1 MSDKITLL
9 YNVQNEVTVLPNK
22 FIDEYM
28 IKADGEYVKIYLLI
42 LRMQGMGLPVDV
54 ERIAD
59 YLELTRKDVLRAL
72 SYWEKA
78 GILRTGAASETAA
91 TVTGSESMAN
101 GISGDTGT
109 AQTVGTSEK
118 VMATGVT
125 GSDGNTMTA
134 GTSGSD
140 RNTMTAG
147 TSGSDGNI
155 ITSGAP
161 GSDRNTMTA
170 GTSGSA
176 GNIITSGTSG
186 SAGNAMAS
194 EAAEQTGASPSPTI
208 TPVPDKNTLSPTE
221 VHASMTN
228 KDLERTIYMAETY
241 IGRPFS
247 TTELNSFCYINDQLH
262 FSSDLLEYLIEY
274 CVTRGKKSV
283 RYIESVAINWYQQ
296 GITSVQEAKE
306 QSTLYSQNV
315 FPIMKAFGISNR
327 DPGSAELDYIKK
339 WNSLGLGTDIIIE
352 ACSRTLLA
360 THQASFPYANKILE
374 DWKRLGVRNTSD
386 IKHLDDKHR
395 STASSSSDSAAGYTQ
410 GQPRKGSTG
419 AAARKNTATNQFHN
433 FEQRTYDF
441 NDLESRLLDK
451 TRR

>member
-42 LRMQGMGLPVDV
+42 LRLQGMGLPVDV

-59 YLELTRKDVLRAL
+59 HLELTRKDVLRAL

-78 GILRTGAASETAA
+78 GILQTGAASETAA
-91 TVTGSESMAN
+91 TVTGSESVTN
-101 GISGDTGT
+101 GISGNAGT
-109 AQTVGTSEK
+109 TQAVGTSEK

-125 GSDGNTMTA
+125 GTDGNTMTA

-140 RNTMTAG
+140 RNTMT
-147 TSGSDGNI
+147 
-155 ITSGAP
+155 
-161 GSDRNTMTA
+161 
-170 GTSGSA
+170 
-176 GNIITSGTSG
+176 
-186 SAGNAMAS
+186 S
-194 EAAEQTGASPSPTI
+194 ESTGQTGASLSPTI

-221 VHASMTN
+221 VQASMTN

-296 GITSVQEAKE
+296 GICKYEK
-306 QSTLYSQNV
+306 L
-315 FPIMKAFGISNR
+315 
-327 DPGSAELDYIKK
+327 
-339 WNSLGLGTDIIIE
+339 
-352 ACSRTLLA
+352 
-360 THQASFPYANKILE
+360 
-374 DWKRLGVRNTSD
+374 
-386 IKHLDDKHR
+386 
-395 STASSSSDSAAGYTQ
+395 
-410 GQPRKGSTG
+410 
-419 AAARKNTATNQFHN
+419 QF
-433 FEQRTYDF
+433 TP
-441 NDLESRLLDK
+441 SM
-451 TRR
+451 

>member
-42 LRMQGMGLPVDV
+42 LRLQGMGLPVDV
-54 ERIAD
+54 DHLAD
-59 YLELTRKDVLRAL
+59 HLELTRKDVLRAL

-78 GILRTGAASETAA
+78 GLLQAAEPSVPEKTASSA
-91 TVTGSESMAN
+91 STVT
-101 GISGDTGT
+101 
-109 AQTVGTSEK
+109 QKGTS
-118 VMATGVT
+118 
-125 GSDGNTMTA
+125 SQQ
-134 GTSGSD
+134 GTL
-140 RNTMTAG
+140 
-147 TSGSDGNI
+147 
-155 ITSGAP
+155 
-161 GSDRNTMTA
+161 
-170 GTSGSA
+170 
-176 GNIITSGTSG
+176 
-186 SAGNAMAS
+186 
-194 EAAEQTGASPSPTI
+194 SPTI
-208 TPVPDKNTLSPTE
+208 TSVPEKTTLSPTDVE
-221 VHASMTN
+221 NSMKDT
-228 KDLERTIYMAETY
+228 DLERTIYMAETY

-247 TTELNSFCYINDQLH
+247 TSELNSFCYINDELLFIAEQYLGKTLTPTEINKLLYFYEELH
-262 FSSDLLEYLIEY
+262 FSKDLMEYLIEY
-274 CVTRGKKSV
+274 CVSRGKKSV

-395 STASSSSDSAAGYTQ
+395 SSNAASPASTSSAGYVQ
-410 GQPRKGSTG
+410 GQTRKGMTG
-419 AAARKNTATNQFHN
+419 TAARKNTSNTSTNHFHN
-433 FEQRTYDF
+433 FEQRTYDYS
-441 NDLESRLLDK
+441 DLESRLLDK

>member
-1 MSDKITLL
+1 MREKITLL

-42 LRMQGMGLPVDV
+42 LRLQGMGLPVDV
-54 ERIAD
+54 DHLAD
-59 YLELTRKDVLRAL
+59 HLELTHKDVLRAL
-72 SYWEKA
+72 AYWEKA
-78 GILRTGAASETAA
+78 GLLQTEQTESVSSPTDGVSRMAAVTNMETTASTKSSA
-91 TVTGSESMAN
+91 SFGVSAGSSTGSAVSSEIPAGSLT
-101 GISGDTGT
+101 IT
-109 AQTVGTSEK
+109 AVPEK
-118 VMATGVT
+118 
-125 GSDGNTMTA
+125 NTM
-134 GTSGSD
+134 
-140 RNTMTAG
+140 
-147 TSGSDGNI
+147 
-155 ITSGAP
+155 
-161 GSDRNTMTA
+161 
-170 GTSGSA
+170 
-176 GNIITSGTSG
+176 
-186 SAGNAMAS
+186 
-194 EAAEQTGASPSPTI
+194 
-208 TPVPDKNTLSPTE
+208 SPTE
-221 VHASMTN
+221 VENSMKDT
-228 KDLERTIYMAETY
+228 DLERTIYMAETY

-262 FSSDLLEYLIEY
+262 FSSDLMEYLIEY

-296 GITSVQEAKE
+296 GITTVKEAKE
-306 QSTLYSQNV
+306 QSTLFSQNV

-395 STASSSSDSAAGYTQ
+395 SAASGSASAAGTSGASGYSQ
-410 GQPRKGSTG
+410 GQARKGASGT
-419 AAARKNTATNQFHN
+419 AARKNTSTNQFHN
-433 FEQRTYDF
+433 FEQRTYDY

>member
-42 LRMQGMGLPVDV
+42 LRLQGMGLPINVDH
-54 ERIAD
+54 IAD
-59 YLELTRKDVLRAL
+59 RLELTRKDVLRAI

-78 GILRTGAASETAA
+78 GILQTKSASSRATAAEAAVTADTDANMKNKAIPNGAAPAL
-91 TVTGSESMAN
+91 
-101 GISGDTGT
+101 
-109 AQTVGTSEK
+109 
-118 VMATGVT
+118 
-125 GSDGNTMTA
+125 
-134 GTSGSD
+134 
-140 RNTMTAG
+140 
-147 TSGSDGNI
+147 
-155 ITSGAP
+155 
-161 GSDRNTMTA
+161 
-170 GTSGSA
+170 
-176 GNIITSGTSG
+176 
-186 SAGNAMAS
+186 
-194 EAAEQTGASPSPTI
+194 SPTI
-208 TPVPDKNTLSPTE
+208 TPVPEKNTLSPTE
-221 VHASMTN
+221 VQASMTN
-228 KDLERTIYMAETY
+228 TDLERTIYMAETY

-247 TTELNSFCYINDQLH
+247 TTELNSFCYISDQLH
-262 FSSDLLEYLIEY
+262 FSSDLMEYLIEY
-274 CVTRGKKSV
+274 CVSREKKSV

-296 GITSVQEAKE
+296 GITTVKEAKE

-339 WNSLGLGTDIIIE
+339 WNALGLGTDIIIE

-395 STASSSSDSAAGYTQ
+395 SAASGNVSAASGSSNGYAQSQTRKGAAGTASRKSS
-410 GQPRKGSTG
+410 
-419 AAARKNTATNQFHN
+419 ATNQFHN

>member
-1 MSDKITLL
+1 
-9 YNVQNEVTVLPNK
+9 
-22 FIDEYM
+22 
-28 IKADGEYVKIYLLI
+28 
-42 LRMQGMGLPVDV
+42 
-54 ERIAD
+54 
-59 YLELTRKDVLRAL
+59 
-72 SYWEKA
+72 
-78 GILRTGAASETAA
+78 
-91 TVTGSESMAN
+91 
-101 GISGDTGT
+101 
-109 AQTVGTSEK
+109 
-118 VMATGVT
+118 
-125 GSDGNTMTA
+125 
-134 GTSGSD
+134 
-140 RNTMTAG
+140 
-147 TSGSDGNI
+147 
-155 ITSGAP
+155 
-161 GSDRNTMTA
+161 
-170 GTSGSA
+170 
-176 GNIITSGTSG
+176 
-186 SAGNAMAS
+186 
-194 EAAEQTGASPSPTI
+194 
-208 TPVPDKNTLSPTE
+208 
-221 VHASMTN
+221 
-228 KDLERTIYMAETY
+228 MAETY

-395 STASSSSDSAAGYTQ
+395 STASSSSGSAAGYTQ
-410 GQPRKGSTG
+410 GQPRKGSIG

>member
-42 LRMQGMGLPVDV
+42 LRLQGMGLPVDV

-59 YLELTRKDVLRAL
+59 HLELTRKDVLRAL

-125 GSDGNTMTA
+125 GSDGNEST
-134 GTSGSD
+134 G
-140 RNTMTAG
+140 
-147 TSGSDGNI
+147 
-155 ITSGAP
+155 
-161 GSDRNTMTA
+161 
-170 GTSGSA
+170 
-176 GNIITSGTSG
+176 
-186 SAGNAMAS
+186 
-194 EAAEQTGASPSPTI
+194 QTGASLSPTI

-221 VHASMTN
+221 VQASMTN

-296 GITSVQEAKE
+296 GITNVQEAKE

-395 STASSSSDSAAGYTQ
+395 STASSSSGSAAEYTQ

>member
-42 LRMQGMGLPVDV
+42 LRLQGMGLPVDV

-59 YLELTRKDVLRAL
+59 HLELTRKDVLRAL

-78 GILRTGAASETAA
+78 GILQTGAA
-91 TVTGSESMAN
+91 TVTGSESVTN

-140 RNTMTAG
+140 GNTMIAG

-155 ITSGAP
+155 ITSGA
-161 GSDRNTMTA
+161 SL
-170 GTSGSA
+170 
-176 GNIITSGTSG
+176 
-186 SAGNAMAS
+186 
-194 EAAEQTGASPSPTI
+194 SPTI

-221 VHASMTN
+221 VQTSMTN

-374 DWKRLGVRNTSD
+374 DWKRLGVQNTSD

-395 STASSSSDSAAGYTQ
+395 STASSSSGSAAGYTQ
-410 GQPRKGSTG
+410 GQPRKGSIG

>member
-1 MSDKITLL
+1 M
-9 YNVQNEVTVLPNK
+9 P
-22 FIDEYM
+22 
-28 IKADGEYVKIYLLI
+28 
-42 LRMQGMGLPVDV
+42 
-54 ERIAD
+54 
-59 YLELTRKDVLRAL
+59 
-72 SYWEKA
+72 
-78 GILRTGAASETAA
+78 
-91 TVTGSESMAN
+91 SESKVQ
-101 GISGDTGT
+101 TGT
-109 AQTVGTSEK
+109 SL
-118 VMATGVT
+118 
-125 GSDGNTMTA
+125 
-134 GTSGSD
+134 
-140 RNTMTAG
+140 
-147 TSGSDGNI
+147 
-155 ITSGAP
+155 
-161 GSDRNTMTA
+161 
-170 GTSGSA
+170 
-176 GNIITSGTSG
+176 
-186 SAGNAMAS
+186 
-194 EAAEQTGASPSPTI
+194 SPTI

-221 VHASMTN
+221 VQASMTN

-374 DWKRLGVRNTSD
+374 DWKRLGVRSTSD

-395 STASSSSDSAAGYTQ
+395 SSNAASPASASSAGYAQ
-410 GQPRKGSTG
+410 GQTRKGMTG
-419 AAARKNTATNQFHN
+419 TAARKNTSNTSANQFHN
-433 FEQRTYDF
+433 FEQRTYDYS
-441 NDLESRLLDK
+441 DLESRLLDK

>member
-42 LRMQGMGLPVDV
+42 LRLQGMGLPVDV
-54 ERIAD
+54 DHLAD
-59 YLELTRKDVLRAL
+59 HLELTRKDVLRAL

-78 GILRTGAASETAA
+78 GILQTKATSEAAA
-91 TVTGSESMAN
+91 TVTEISGTAGNSMATEAVKT
-101 GISGDTGT
+101 SATGT
-109 AQTVGTSEK
+109 A
-118 VMATGVT
+118 
-125 GSDGNTMTA
+125 
-134 GTSGSD
+134 
-140 RNTMTAG
+140 
-147 TSGSDGNI
+147 
-155 ITSGAP
+155 
-161 GSDRNTMTA
+161 
-170 GTSGSA
+170 
-176 GNIITSGTSG
+176 
-186 SAGNAMAS
+186 
-194 EAAEQTGASPSPTI
+194 EQISSPSPTI

-221 VHASMTN
+221 VQASMTN

-296 GITSVQEAKE
+296 GITTVKEAKE

-395 STASSSSDSAAGYTQ
+395 STASAGSASAASDSAAGYAQ
-410 GQPRKGSTG
+410 GQTRKGASGT
-419 AAARKNTATNQFHN
+419 AARKNASSNQFHN

>member
-42 LRMQGMGLPVDV
+42 LRLQGMGLPVDV

-170 GTSGSA
+170 GTSGSD

-221 VHASMTN
+221 VQASMTN

>member
-42 LRMQGMGLPVDV
+42 LRLQGMGLPVDV

-72 SYWEKA
+72 SYWEKV
-78 GILRTGAASETAA
+78 GILQTKSTAAEAAA
-91 TVTGSESMAN
+91 TVTGTEGTTAVERELAAAQAAET
-101 GISGDTGT
+101 TGT
-109 AQTVGTSEK
+109 IA
-118 VMATGVT
+118 
-125 GSDGNTMTA
+125 
-134 GTSGSD
+134 
-140 RNTMTAG
+140 
-147 TSGSDGNI
+147 
-155 ITSGAP
+155 
-161 GSDRNTMTA
+161 
-170 GTSGSA
+170 
-176 GNIITSGTSG
+176 
-186 SAGNAMAS
+186 NAMATEVAGATANTKMTS
-194 EAAEQTGASPSPTI
+194 QTAVSPSPTI

-221 VHASMTN
+221 VQASMMN

-296 GITSVQEAKE
+296 GITTVKDAKE
-306 QSTLYSQNV
+306 QSALYSQNV

-374 DWKRLGVRNTSD
+374 DWKRLGVRNTAD

-395 STASSSSDSAAGYTQ
+395 SSASTASGSASSASDSVAGYAQ
-410 GQPRKGSTG
+410 GQIRKGSSGTT
-419 AAARKNTATNQFHN
+419 ARKSSTTNQFHN

>member
-42 LRMQGMGLPVDV
+42 LRLQGMGLPVDV

-59 YLELTRKDVLRAL
+59 HLELTRKDVLRAL

-78 GILRTGAASETAA
+78 GILRTGAVSETAA

-101 GISGDTGT
+101 GISGDAGATQ
-109 AQTVGTSEK
+109 AVGTSEK

-125 GSDGNTMTA
+125 GSA

-147 TSGSDGNI
+147 TSGSDGN
-155 ITSGAP
+155 
-161 GSDRNTMTA
+161 TMTA
-170 GTSGSA
+170 GTSGSD
-176 GNIITSGTSG
+176 GNTMTAGTSG

-194 EAAEQTGASPSPTI
+194 EAAGQTGASPSPTI

-221 VHASMTN
+221 VQASMTN

-395 STASSSSDSAAGYTQ
+395 STASSSASSSSGSAAGYTQ

>member
-42 LRMQGMGLPVDV
+42 LRLQGMGLPVDV

-59 YLELTRKDVLRAL
+59 HLELTRKDVLRAL

-78 GILRTGAASETAA
+78 GILRTGAAAETAA
-91 TVTGSESMAN
+91 TMAGATAKAN
-101 GISGDTGT
+101 GAAGDIT
-109 AQTVGTSEK
+109 AQAVGATEK
-118 VMATGVT
+118 A
-125 GSDGNTMTA
+125 MTA
-134 GTSGSD
+134 GAAGS
-140 RNTMTAG
+140 
-147 TSGSDGNI
+147 S
-155 ITSGAP
+155 
-161 GSDRNTMTA
+161 
-170 GTSGSA
+170 
-176 GNIITSGTSG
+176 
-186 SAGNAMAS
+186 GNAMTA
-194 EAAEQTGASPSPTI
+194 EATEQTTASLSPTI

-221 VHASMTN
+221 VQASMTN

-296 GITSVQEAKE
+296 GITTVKEAKE

-395 STASSSSDSAAGYTQ
+395 STAAATSGSASSASGSAAGYPQ
-410 GQPRKGSTG
+410 GQTRKGNTG
-419 AAARKNTATNQFHN
+419 TATRKNTATNQFHN

>member
-42 LRMQGMGLPVDV
+42 LRLQGMGLPVDV

-59 YLELTRKDVLRAL
+59 HLELTRKDVLRAL

-140 RNTMTAG
+140 GNT
-147 TSGSDGNI
+147 
-155 ITSGAP
+155 
-161 GSDRNTMTA
+161 
-170 GTSGSA
+170 
-176 GNIITSGTSG
+176 
-186 SAGNAMAS
+186 MAS
-194 EAAEQTGASPSPTI
+194 ESTGQTGASLSPTI

-221 VHASMTN
+221 VQASMTN

-296 GITSVQEAKE
+296 GITNVQEAKE

-395 STASSSSDSAAGYTQ
+395 SAAEYTQ

>member
-42 LRMQGMGLPVDV
+42 LRLQGMGLPVDV

-118 VMATGVT
+118 VMATG
-125 GSDGNTMTA
+125 SDGNTMI
-134 GTSGSD
+134 
-140 RNTMTAG
+140 AG
-147 TSGSDGNI
+147 TSGSDGN
-155 ITSGAP
+155 T
-161 GSDRNTMTA
+161 
-170 GTSGSA
+170 
-176 GNIITSGTSG
+176 
-186 SAGNAMAS
+186 MAS
-194 EAAEQTGASPSPTI
+194 ESTGQTGASLSPTI

-221 VHASMTN
+221 VQASMTN

-395 STASSSSDSAAGYTQ
+395 STASSSSGSAAGYTQ
-410 GQPRKGSTG
+410 GQPRKGSIG

>member
-1 MSDKITLL
+1 MITDKLQMIEIRGIMSDKITLL

-42 LRMQGMGLPVDV
+42 LRLQGMGLPVDV

-109 AQTVGTSEK
+109 AQTVGTS
-118 VMATGVT
+118 
-125 GSDGNTMTA
+125 GSD
-134 GTSGSD
+134 
-140 RNTMTAG
+140 
-147 TSGSDGNI
+147 
-155 ITSGAP
+155 
-161 GSDRNTMTA
+161 
-170 GTSGSA
+170 

-186 SAGNAMAS
+186 SDGNTMAS
-194 EAAEQTGASPSPTI
+194 ESTGQTGASLSPTI

-221 VHASMTN
+221 VQASMTN

-395 STASSSSDSAAGYTQ
+395 STASSSSGSAAGYTQ
-410 GQPRKGSTG
+410 GQPRKGSIG

>member
-42 LRMQGMGLPVDV
+42 LRLQGMGLPVDV

-59 YLELTRKDVLRAL
+59 HLELTRKDVLRAL

-78 GILRTGAASETAA
+78 GILQTGAA
-91 TVTGSESMAN
+91 TVTGSESVTN

-140 RNTMTAG
+140 GNTMIAG

-155 ITSGAP
+155 ITSGA
-161 GSDRNTMTA
+161 SL
-170 GTSGSA
+170 
-176 GNIITSGTSG
+176 
-186 SAGNAMAS
+186 
-194 EAAEQTGASPSPTI
+194 SPTI

-221 VHASMTN
+221 VQTSMTN

-395 STASSSSDSAAGYTQ
+395 STASSSSGSAAGYTQ

-419 AAARKNTATNQFHN
+419 AAARKNTAANQFHN

>member
-9 YNVQNEVTVLPNK
+9 YNMQNEVTVLPNK

-42 LRMQGMGLPVDV
+42 LRLQGMGLPIDV

-59 YLELTRKDVLRAL
+59 HLELTRKDVLRAL

-78 GILRTGAASETAA
+78 GLLQMGAASEVAASGTGKNASVEADAIMAGQAGDSVAKAGGAGATTSTAA
-91 TVTGSESMAN
+91 S
-101 GISGDTGT
+101 
-109 AQTVGTSEK
+109 
-118 VMATGVT
+118 ATMNEV
-125 GSDGNTMTA
+125 A
-134 GTSGSD
+134 
-140 RNTMTAG
+140 
-147 TSGSDGNI
+147 
-155 ITSGAP
+155 
-161 GSDRNTMTA
+161 
-170 GTSGSA
+170 
-176 GNIITSGTSG
+176 
-186 SAGNAMAS
+186 AS
-194 EAAEQTGASPSPTI
+194 VPSPTI
-208 TPVPDKNTLSPTE
+208 TAVPEKNTLSPTE
-221 VHASMTN
+221 VENSMKDT
-228 KDLERTIYMAETY
+228 DLERTIYMAETY

-262 FSSDLLEYLIEY
+262 FSADLMEYLIEY

-296 GITSVQEAKE
+296 GITSVKEAKE
-306 QSTLYSQNV
+306 QSTLYAQNV

-327 DPGSAELDYIKK
+327 DPGSAELNYIKR

-395 STASSSSDSAAGYTQ
+395 SSVSNSASASNSSGTGYSQ
-410 GQPRKGSTG
+410 GQSQGQMRRGTSGAATRKGT
-419 AAARKNTATNQFHN
+419 AANQFHN
-433 FEQRTYDF
+433 FEQRTYDY

>member
-1 MSDKITLL
+1 MNDKITLL

-42 LRMQGMGLPVDV
+42 LRLQGMGLPVDV
-54 ERIAD
+54 DHLAD
-59 YLELTRKDVLRAL
+59 HLELTRKDVLRAL

-78 GILRTGAASETAA
+78 GLLQAAEPSVPEKTASAAS
-91 TVTGSESMAN
+91 
-101 GISGDTGT
+101 TGT
-109 AQTVGTSEK
+109 QK
-118 VMATGVT
+118 
-125 GSDGNTMTA
+125 
-134 GTSGSD
+134 
-140 RNTMTAG
+140 
-147 TSGSDGNI
+147 
-155 ITSGAP
+155 
-161 GSDRNTMTA
+161 
-170 GTSGSA
+170 
-176 GNIITSGTSG
+176 
-186 SAGNAMAS
+186 
-194 EAAEQTGASPSPTI
+194 GASSQQGTTPSPTI
-208 TPVPDKNTLSPTE
+208 TSVPEKTTLSPTDVE
-221 VHASMTN
+221 NSMKDT
-228 KDLERTIYMAETY
+228 DLERTIYMAETY

-247 TTELNSFCYINDQLH
+247 TSELNSFCYINDQLH
-262 FSSDLLEYLIEY
+262 FSSDLMEYLIEY
-274 CVTRGKKSV
+274 CVSREKKSV

-374 DWKRLGVRNTSD
+374 DWKRLGVRSTSD

-395 STASSSSDSAAGYTQ
+395 SSNAASPASASSAGYAQ
-410 GQPRKGSTG
+410 GQTRKGMTG
-419 AAARKNTATNQFHN
+419 TAARKNTSNTSANQFHN
-433 FEQRTYDF
+433 FEQRTYDYS
-441 NDLESRLLDK
+441 DLESRLLDK

>member
-1 MSDKITLL
+1 MNDKITLL

-42 LRMQGMGLPVDV
+42 LRLQGMGLPVDV
-54 ERIAD
+54 DHLAD
-59 YLELTRKDVLRAL
+59 HLELTRKDVLRAL

-78 GILRTGAASETAA
+78 GLLQA
-91 TVTGSESMAN
+91 T
-101 GISGDTGT
+101 
-109 AQTVGTSEK
+109 
-118 VMATGVT
+118 
-125 GSDGNTMTA
+125 
-134 GTSGSD
+134 
-140 RNTMTAG
+140 
-147 TSGSDGNI
+147 
-155 ITSGAP
+155 
-161 GSDRNTMTA
+161 
-170 GTSGSA
+170 
-176 GNIITSGTSG
+176 
-186 SAGNAMAS
+186 
-194 EAAEQTGASPSPTI
+194 
-208 TPVPDKNTLSPTE
+208 
-221 VHASMTN
+221 
-228 KDLERTIYMAETY
+228 DLERTIYMAETY

-247 TTELNSFCYINDQLH
+247 TSELNSFCYINDQLH
-262 FSSDLLEYLIEY
+262 FSSDLMEYLIEY
-274 CVTRGKKSV
+274 CVSRGKKSV

-360 THQASFPYANKILE
+360 THQASFQYANKILE
-374 DWKRLGVRNTSD
+374 DWKRLGVRSTSD

-395 STASSSSDSAAGYTQ
+395 SSNAASPASASSAGYAQ
-410 GQPRKGSTG
+410 GQTRKGMTG
-419 AAARKNTATNQFHN
+419 TAARKNTSNTSANQFHN
-433 FEQRTYDF
+433 FEQRTYDYS
-441 NDLESRLLDK
+441 DLESRLLDK

>member
-42 LRMQGMGLPVDV
+42 LRLQGMGLPVDV

-59 YLELTRKDVLRAL
+59 HLELTRKDVLRAL

-78 GILRTGAASETAA
+78 GILRTGASSETAA

-140 RNTMTAG
+140 
-147 TSGSDGNI
+147 GNI
-155 ITSGAP
+155 ITSGA
-161 GSDRNTMTA
+161 SL
-170 GTSGSA
+170 
-176 GNIITSGTSG
+176 
-186 SAGNAMAS
+186 
-194 EAAEQTGASPSPTI
+194 SPTI

-221 VHASMTN
+221 VQTSMTN

-395 STASSSSDSAAGYTQ
+395 STASSSSGSAAGYTQ
-410 GQPRKGSTG
+410 GQPRKGSIG

>member
-42 LRMQGMGLPVDV
+42 LRLQGMGLPVDV

-59 YLELTRKDVLRAL
+59 HLELTRKDVLRAL

-101 GISGDTGT
+101 GISGDIGT

-140 RNTMTAG
+140 GNTMIAG

-155 ITSGAP
+155 ITSG
-161 GSDRNTMTA
+161 
-170 GTSGSA
+170 TSGSD
-176 GNIITSGTSG
+176 GNT
-186 SAGNAMAS
+186 MAS
-194 EAAEQTGASPSPTI
+194 ESTGQTGASLSPTI

-221 VHASMTN
+221 VQASMTN
-228 KDLERTIYMAETY
+228 
-241 IGRPFS
+241 
-247 TTELNSFCYINDQLH
+247 NDQLH

-395 STASSSSDSAAGYTQ
+395 STASSSSGSAAGYTQ
-410 GQPRKGSTG
+410 VQPRKGSTG
-419 AAARKNTATNQFHN
+419 AAARKNTAANQFHN

>member
-42 LRMQGMGLPVDV
+42 LRLQGMGLPVDV

-59 YLELTRKDVLRAL
+59 HLELTRKDVLRAL

-78 GILRTGAASETAA
+78 GILQTGAAAETAA
-91 TVTGSESMAN
+91 TVTGTAAMTNGVSGDIETTQAVRASEKAMTAGAAGSSGNTMTSGILGSAGNSMAV
-101 GISGDTGT
+101 GVSGSARNAT
-109 AQTVGTSEK
+109 
-118 VMATGVT
+118 ATGIP
-125 GSDGNTMTA
+125 GSTGNTMTA
-134 GTSGSD
+134 GVSGSSG
-140 RNTMTAG
+140 NSMAAG
-147 TSGSDGNI
+147 AT
-155 ITSGAP
+155 
-161 GSDRNTMTA
+161 
-170 GTSGSA
+170 
-176 GNIITSGTSG
+176 
-186 SAGNAMAS
+186 
-194 EAAEQTGASPSPTI
+194 EQTTASLSPTI

-221 VHASMTN
+221 VQASMTN

-296 GITSVQEAKE
+296 GITTVKEAKE

-395 STASSSSDSAAGYTQ
+395 STAAATSGSSSSASGSAAGYAQ
-410 GQPRKGSTG
+410 GQTRKGNTG
-419 AAARKNTATNQFHN
+419 TAARKNTATNQFHN

>member
-42 LRMQGMGLPVDV
+42 LRLQGMGLPVDV

-59 YLELTRKDVLRAL
+59 HLELTRKDVLRAL

-78 GILRTGAASETAA
+78 GILRTGSAAAETATTMTGTEA
-91 TVTGSESMAN
+91 MANEASGDIGVTQAVGVSEKTMTTGTTGSA
-101 GISGDTGT
+101 
-109 AQTVGTSEK
+109 
-118 VMATGVT
+118 
-125 GSDGNTMTA
+125 GSAMTA
-134 GTSGSD
+134 GISSSAE
-140 RNTMTAG
+140 NATA
-147 TSGSDGNI
+147 SRI
-155 ITSGAP
+155 
-161 GSDRNTMTA
+161 
-170 GTSGSA
+170 
-176 GNIITSGTSG
+176 SG
-186 SAGNAMAS
+186 SAGNATTAGTTGQTAAS
-194 EAAEQTGASPSPTI
+194 LSPTI

-221 VHASMTN
+221 VQASMTN

-274 CVTRGKKSV
+274 CVSRGKKSV

-296 GITSVQEAKE
+296 GITTVKEAKE

-395 STASSSSDSAAGYTQ
+395 STASATSSSASSTSGYAAGYAQ
-410 GQPRKGSTG
+410 GQTRKSASGT
-419 AAARKNTATNQFHN
+419 AARKNASSNQFHN

>member
-42 LRMQGMGLPVDV
+42 LRLQGMGLPVDV

-59 YLELTRKDVLRAL
+59 HLELTRKDVLRAL

-78 GILRTGAASETAA
+78 GILQTGAA
-91 TVTGSESMAN
+91 TVTGSESVTN
-101 GISGDTGT
+101 GISGNAGT
-109 AQTVGTSEK
+109 TQAVGTSEK

-125 GSDGNTMTA
+125 GTDGNTMTA

-140 RNTMTAG
+140 RNTMT
-147 TSGSDGNI
+147 
-155 ITSGAP
+155 
-161 GSDRNTMTA
+161 
-170 GTSGSA
+170 
-176 GNIITSGTSG
+176 
-186 SAGNAMAS
+186 S
-194 EAAEQTGASPSPTI
+194 ESTGQTGASLSPTI
-208 TPVPDKNTLSPTE
+208 TPVPDKNTLSPTK
-221 VHASMTN
+221 VQASMTN

-395 STASSSSDSAAGYTQ
+395 STASSSSGSAAGYTQ
-410 GQPRKGSTG
+410 VQPRKGSTG
-419 AAARKNTATNQFHN
+419 AAARKNTAANQFHN